1 MAAEGRDAPRA
12 TRNARAARRLTG
24 VAGRVMMSGEPEG

>member
-1 MAAEGRDAPRA
+1 MAAEGRRVPRA

-24 VAGRVMMSGEPEG
+24 VAGAIMISNEFEG